1 METASRVQVFTSD
14 ICGYCRAAKRLL
26 SARGIAFDDV
36 NVSRVQGAREALVER
51 TGWRTV
57 PGIEVDG
64 ELVGGYTE
72 LVALDREGGLAHL
85 QSGE

>member
-26 SARGIAFDDV
+26 SARGIAFDEV

-57 PGIEVDG
+57 PVIEVDG